1 MKREVVVL
9 LTRAPYG
16 RVHVPEGLRAAR
28 GVAAGFDRHDVSVV
42 FTQDGV
48 YAARADVDRDA
59 LNMTDHLDDFAE
71 EGGDLFVDEAS
82 MTERDVAPSVIAPD
96 VAVRPGE
103 EIVSMI
109 DQADHTL
116 DF

>member
-1 MKREVVVL
+1 MKRTVVVL

-42 FTQDGV
+42 FTQDAV
-48 YAARADVDRDA
+48 YAARADVDREA
-59 LNMTDHLDDFAE
+59 LTMTDHLVDLAE
-71 EGGDLFVDEAS
+71 EDAELFVDRAS
-82 MTERDVAPSVIAPD
+82 MDARDVPPEEIAPD
-96 VAVRPGE
+96 IAVRSGE
-103 EIVSMI
+103 DVAALV
-109 DQADHTL
+109 QTADHTL